1 MKKNLAIF
9 LESLDLFPSPKLRL
23 EQYPTPSSLAAEIA
37 VTASI
42 IDSSTQTFLDL
53 GCGTGILTV
62 AMGIAGFYTI
72 GVDIDRDA
80 IEIAIRNVRRAG
92 VRADFV
98 LQDVRHLNV
107 RRAVGV
113 VMNPP
118 FGIKRRHADRIF
130 LEKAFEIGSVIY
142 TIHSAGSEDFVR
154 RMADQAGFEITHL
167 WKYRIPLKKTY
178 TFHQKPYKL
187 IPVEVFRME
196 RMKR

>member
-9 LESLDLFPSPKLRL
+9 LEGLELFSRPKLRL

-42 IDSSTQTFLDL
+42 IDKSAEIFIDL
-53 GCGTGILTV
+53 GCGTGILTI
-62 AMGIAGFYTI
+62 AMGLVGFYTVGI
-72 GVDIDRDA
+72 DIDREA
-80 IEIAIRNVRRAG
+80 INTAVRNAGKAG
-92 VRADFV
+92 VKVDFV
-98 LQDVRHLNV
+98 LQDVKYFRV
-107 RRAVGV
+107 KKPVGV

-130 LEKAFEIGSVIY
+130 LEKAFEIGTVIY
-142 TIHSAGSEDFVR
+142 SIHSAGSEEFVR
-154 RMADQAGFEITHL
+154 NAADQWDFEVTHL
-167 WKYRIPLKKTY
+167 WRYRIPLKRTY

-196 RMKR
+196 RMQR